1 MLGRVLKEVK
11 LPFPEDFFPE
21 MELAPA
27 LESDL
32 LASTTRL
39 LASTLRDESPAT
51 RFHPSQRPD
60 QWKQV
65 GDRNGLQLYRERGVA
80 KGNAVR
86 VNVLGQ
92 LTGSLHDM
100 MLGLYAKDNNAFKTQ
115 RAILHGDYLDAAVL
129 HVVDAD
135 PYSEDDTGFS
145 FQFSGIKWMAS
156 APSGKL
162 VNKRDLCWFEQMGV
176 TTDPAGEELG
186 FLVMQSVCVDACPPF
201 EQQGL
206 KRSTASVCY
215 VFRPLPNGRVSVFM
229 TGEHAV
235 GGKARSWSA
244 DAVMVE
250 MWLGMGS
257 VMECAQA
264 KRLSKLVSSKEMF
277 VTSAP
282 YVALCVCCS

>member
-11 LPFPEDFFPE
+11 LPFPDDFFPE

-27 LESDL
+27 LQNDL
-32 LASTTRL
+32 TASAARL
-39 LASTLRDESPAT
+39 LENTTRDESPAT

-60 QWKQV
+60 QWKLV
-65 GDRNGLQLYRERGVA
+65 GDRGGLQLYRERGVA

-86 VNVLGQ
+86 VNVLGH
-92 LTGSLHDM
+92 LMGSLHDV

-115 RAILHGDYLDAAVL
+115 RAIMHGDYLDGAVL
-129 HVVDAD
+129 HVLDAD

-162 VNKRDLCWFEQMGV
+162 VNKRDLCWFEQMGI
-176 TTDPAGEELG
+176 TTDEAAEEIG
-186 FLVMQSVCVDACPPF
+186 FLVMQSVRVEACPPF

-215 VFRPLPNGRVSVFM
+215 LFRPLPNGRVSVFM
-229 TGEHAV
+229 TGEHSV

-250 MWLGMGS
+250 MWLGMAS
-257 VMECAQA
+257 IMECSQA
-264 KRLSKLVSSKEMF
+264 KRLSKLVCSKEMF
-277 VTSAP
+277 IASAP
-282 YVALCVCCS
+282 